1 MNIFFKQEHAV
12 KQFFT
17 GHVLKTFSA
26 LVVVS
31 FALIALAQNTIGGT
45 TISNTALINFTD
57 SGGML
62 RTAQSNTVTTIVQTV
77 YSFNVEPDDS
87 RNPAATPNFAGYS
100 ETDALNDKDVNAS
113 SSVSFA
119 YTVVSNT
126 NNDNTTADGDPID
139 EIPVTLSVVQD
150 TADNFDL
157 TGLSVEVYSFTDT
170 NANGVYDEGTDT
182 LGAVPLATGG
192 ASVTYNFQTQGEKVA
207 VIVTGTV
214 PSTRDGND
222 IALIDLRATND
233 DAPVDTT
240 ATGAN
245 VYYENQ
251 NVARVEV
258 NEVVAIGAAKDA
270 SFVNNG
276 DGTYDVTYTIYLE
289 NFSNVALSNVQ
300 VSEDLASAFAG
311 VTAWSLQSVT
321 TSAGLTDNSGFTG
334 TTAGSTNL
342 LASGNSL
349 ARNGTGTITVVV
361 RVTPG
366 SGLGPYSNQV
376 TVSGSSPDGT
386 ATSDLSDSGTD
397 PDPDGDNTPNESGE
411 NDMTSLTFTED
422 RGLGI
427 AKTFS
432 TPTSIGGGVFET
444 TLTFNVKNLSDATN
458 GVVLSNVQITDN
470 LTLTFP
476 SPATYTVQSKSV
488 TAVSSGSSATINSSF
503 NGNTTQTLL
512 ASGTLTRQGTA
523 TIEVVVRFDPNGL
536 TGPFFNQATVT
547 GTTPQGTVLTDLS
560 DNGTNPDQD
569 GDGWGNEQTTAYD
582 ANRDGTTGAGEG
594 QVTDPNSNGSN
605 NTTTDENDMTP
616 ITFTETPLLGVAKR
630 VVSVTGLTGANRG
643 LFDAVFEVTLENM
656 GDVDL
661 NNVQATDDLS
671 VTFAAPATVVSVSGI
686 TSALAENTGFD
697 GTSDKNLLLAT
708 DTLTS
713 GQTETLQFTVR
724 FDPNGRNNITNAVTA
739 SATSPGG
746 TTVND
751 TSTEGTDPDGTD
763 NDNNPD
769 ENTTTHVTIPELP
782 ELGVAMAA
790 ATPVNN
796 NDGTYTVVYTVTVE
810 NLGNVDLNSLQ
821 VSLPFTTGTAP
832 FIAAQLE
839 SASITGTTGGLTAN
853 GTYNGE
859 GVNNLLSGTNGLA
872 VGSSGTITISVVIRP
887 GTSLGSAVYPYEHNA
902 IGTALSPAS
911 TNVSDDSTDGVDT
924 DTDTVGVGPANNLEA
939 NDDSE
944 VTPVFFTETPR
955 IGLAKAAT
963 PATDAPGFPGEFNT
977 TLTFLIEN
985 LGDVPLS
992 NVQATDDLDAAFG
1005 AGNYTVTSVSGTGS
1019 NSSFDGDIDQ
1029 NLVAA
1034 SQSLAIDTRLTVIV
1048 VVRFN
1053 PRGAASPFSNTATAT
1068 ATSTGGATISDTSTN
1083 GNDTDPD
1090 TVGTNPSDN
1099 LDASDDSV
1107 VTPIIFTERPSVGIA
1122 KASSLLDANTDGDDV
1137 TPGPYSVRFDF
1148 TLVNLGNVA
1157 LTNVQITEDL
1167 VAQLGGATN
1176 YTITSAPA
1184 VTTLPS
1190 NVASSL
1196 TLNPG
1201 FDGDGDTSVLGAG
1214 STLTV
1219 ADSAVISV
1227 TVRITNPGAYTNQ
1240 VTATASGPAGRG
1252 STTDLSDSGSDP
1264 DANGDGDGDDI
1275 GESDATAVNL
1285 DAIQVVKRQRICDDA
1300 NCAGDTTIPVTTSL
1314 AITPGNY
1321 IEYTIVG
1328 TNVGGQTVTN
1338 LNVMDAVPAASQYA
1352 ASTRASTG
1360 IQCTTDAVITGST
1373 VWTACPTTGSST
1385 TIKHTKRTVTSLST
1399 AGTTTFRFVVFIP

>member
-1 MNIFFKQEHAV
+1 V
-12 KQFFT
+12 KQPFNPYIFRVFA
-17 GHVLKTFSA
+17 VLALASIA
-26 LVVVS
+26 LV
-31 FALIALAQNTIGGT
+31 AWAQNTIGGT
-45 TISNTALINFTD
+45 TISNTARINFTD
-57 SGGML
+57 SGGVI
-62 RTAQSNTVTTIVQTV
+62 RTAQSNTVTTTVQTV
-77 YSFNVEPDDS
+77 YSFNIESDDS
-87 RNPAATPNFAGYS
+87 RNPAASPNFTGYT
-100 ETDALNDKDVNAS
+100 ETDALNDKDIEAG

-182 LGAVPLATGG
+182 LGAVPLATGTTG
-192 ASVTYNFQTQGEKVA
+192 VTYNFQSQSEKVA

-214 PSTRDGND
+214 PSTRNGND

-233 DAPVDTT
+233 DAPVNTT
-240 ATGAN
+240 AAGAN

-258 NEVVAIGAAKDA
+258 NEVVAVGAAKDA

-276 DGTYDVTYTIYLE
+276 DGTYDVTYTINLE
-289 NFSNVALSNVQ
+289 NFSNVALSNIQ
-300 VSEDLASAFAG
+300 VTEDLATTFASA
-311 VTAWSLQSVT
+311 TSWTLQSVT
-321 TSAGLTDNSGFTG
+321 TSAGLTDNSSFTG
-334 TTAGSTNL
+334 TSAGSTNL
-342 LASGNSL
+342 LASGNTL

-366 SGLGPYSNQV
+366 SALGPYSNQV
-376 TVSGSSPDGT
+376 TVSGSSPNGT
-386 ATSDLSDSGTD
+386 STSDFSDSGTD

-411 NDMTSLTFTED
+411 NDTTSLTFTED

-432 TPTSIGGGVFET
+432 TPVSIGGGVFET

-458 GVVLSNVQITDN
+458 GVALNNVQIADN

-476 SPATYTVQSKSV
+476 SPATYTVQSKMVASV
-488 TAVSSGSSATINSSF
+488 SAGSSATINAGF
-503 NGNTTQTLL
+503 NGNTNQNLL
-512 ASGTLTRQGTA
+512 ASGTLARQGTA

-536 TGPFFNQATVT
+536 TGPFFNQATAT

-569 GDGWGNEQTTAYD
+569 GDGWGNEQATAYD
-582 ANRDGTTGAGEG
+582 LDRDGTVEDLMPGAPNPDEG
-594 QVTDPNSNGSN
+594 LVPDPNSNGSN
-605 NTTTDENDMTP
+605 NTTTDENDATP
-616 ITFTETPLLGVAKR
+616 ITFTESPLLGVAKR
-630 VVSVTGLTGANRG
+630 VVSVTALTGANRG

-656 GDVDL
+656 GDVNL
-661 NNVQATDDLS
+661 NNVQAVDDLS
-671 VTFAAPATVVSVSGI
+671 VTFASPATIVSVSNI
-686 TSALAENTGFD
+686 TSALAENTSFD
-697 GTSDKNLLLAT
+697 GSSDKNLLLAT
-708 DTLTS
+708 DTLTPE
-713 GQTETLQFTVR
+713 QTATVQFTVR
-724 FDPNGRNNITNAVTA
+724 FDPNGRNNITNAATA
-739 SATSPGG
+739 SATSPDG

-769 ENTTTHVTIPELP
+769 ENAVTPIIIPEAP

-810 NLGNVDLNSLQ
+810 NLGNVDLNSTQ
-821 VSLPFTTGTAP
+821 VSLPFTTGTTP
-832 FIAAQLE
+832 FTAAQLE
-839 SASITGTTGGLTAN
+839 SATITGTTGGFTAN

-859 GVNNLLSGTNGLA
+859 GVNTLLSGTNGLA

-887 GTSLGSAVYPYEHNA
+887 GTALGSVTSPYEHTA
-902 IGTALSPAS
+902 TGAALSPAS
-911 TNVSDDSTDGVDT
+911 TNVGDASTSGLDT

-939 NDDSE
+939 NDDSAA
-944 VTPVFFTETPR
+944 TPVFFTETPG

-963 PATDAPGFPGEFNT
+963 PATDAAGFPGEFNT

-985 LGDVPLS
+985 LGDVPLN
-992 NVQATDDLDAAFG
+992 NVQATDDLKTTFG
-1005 AGNYTVTSVSGTGS
+1005 AGNYIVISVSGSGS
-1019 NSSFDGDIDQ
+1019 NSGFNGDTDQ

-1034 SQSLAIDTRLTVIV
+1034 NQTLAIDTRLTVTV
-1048 VVRFN
+1048 AVRFN
-1053 PRGAASPFSNTATAT
+1053 PNGSASPLSNSASAS
-1068 ATSTGGATISDTSTN
+1068 ATSTGGATVSDTSTQ

-1090 TVGTNPSDN
+1090 TAGTNPSDN

-1107 VTPIIFTERPSVGIA
+1107 VTPISFTERPSVGVA
-1122 KASSLLDANTDGDDV
+1122 KTSTILNANTDNDDV
-1137 TPGPYSVRFDF
+1137 TPGPFSVRFDY
-1148 TLVNLGNVA
+1148 TLVNLGNVVLTDMA
-1157 LTNVQITEDL
+1157 ISEDLTN
-1167 VAQLGGATN
+1167 QLGGATN
-1176 YTITSAPA
+1176 YVVTSPPAITNPP
-1184 VTTLPS
+1184 T
-1190 NVASSL
+1190 NGASSF

-1201 FDGDGDTSVLGAG
+1201 FDGDGDTGVLGAG
-1214 STLTV
+1214 SSLAV

-1252 STTDLSDSGSDP
+1252 STSDDSDSGTDP
-1264 DANGDGDGDDI
+1264 DTNDDGDGDDT

-1300 NCAGDTTIPVTTSL
+1300 NCAGDTTTPVTTSL
-1314 AITPGNY
+1314 SIAPGNY

-1328 TNVGGQTVTN
+1328 TNTGGQTVTGIS
-1338 LNVMDAVPAASQYA
+1338 VIDAVPVPSSYS

-1360 IQCTTDAVITGST
+1360 IQCTTDATITGST
-1373 VWTACPTTGSST
+1373 VWTTCPTTGTSP
-1385 TIKHTKRTVTSLST
+1385 TIKHTRKIFASVAA
-1399 AGTTTFRFVVFIP
+1399 AGTTTLRFVVFIP